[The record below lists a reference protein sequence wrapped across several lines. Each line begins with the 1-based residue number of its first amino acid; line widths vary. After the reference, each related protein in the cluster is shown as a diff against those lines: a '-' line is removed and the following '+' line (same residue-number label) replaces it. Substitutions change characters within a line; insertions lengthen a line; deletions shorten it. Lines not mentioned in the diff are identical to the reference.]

1 MSKLVILS
9 LALCASLVVPLV
21 ARPYFTEPA
30 LSPDR
35 SEIAF
40 VSGGDIWT
48 VPASGGVAR
57 LLVSHPATES
67 RPMYSPDGR
76 KLAFVSTR
84 TGNGDIYVLTF
95 ANGELQR
102 ITFDDGLDQLDGWSR
117 DGKFLY
123 FSSSVRDIAGMNDIY
138 RVSAEGGTP
147 MQVSADRYANEYF
160 SAPAPN
166 GIDLAIT
173 ARGVVSSQW
182 WRHGHSHLDESEIY
196 LVHSGLVAGG
206 ALRSYERL
214 SDGEAKDLWPMWS
227 ADGKRLFYVSD
238 RSGAENIWERPRR

>member
-1 MSKLVILS
+1 MPKLLVLC
-9 LALCASLVVPLV
+9 LALCAGVA
-21 ARPYFTEPA
+21 ARPYFTEPS

-40 VSGGDIWT
+40 ISGGDVWT

-95 ANGELQR
+95 ASAELKR
-102 ITFDDGLDQLDGWSR
+102 ITFDDGLDELDGWSR

-123 FSSSVRDIAGMNDIY
+123 FSSTVRDIAG
-138 RVSAEGGTP
+138 
-147 MQVSADRYANEYF
+147 
-160 SAPAPN
+160 
-166 GIDLAIT
+166 
-173 ARGVVSSQW
+173 
-182 WRHGHSHLDESEIY
+182 
-196 LVHSGLVAGG
+196 
-206 ALRSYERL
+206 
-214 SDGEAKDLWPMWS
+214 
-227 ADGKRLFYVSD
+227 
-238 RSGAENIWERPRR
+238 